1 MTTAPT
7 DSPILNYRAPLLIA
21 MRKFFGVLLTL
32 NFLVCWAVPVVVQG
46 QLFHL
51 GLYRIVRPV
60 FLVLDRSPALRRF
73 ATRYVYRR
81 NVHADYFAAAILVT
95 IGAAIALAVVFYW
108 QIRFGV
114 LPWWLVAAYYFAWVG
129 FGGRGMGAVYTF
141 AHREGHVAEGRMYR
155 PWIGEHIGNFFQN
168 RLGVWY
174 GIVPYTFSTSHI
186 FLHHRLNGGKADPVY
201 VWDLDRTSLSDM
213 QLYQWR
219 FLVYMSGIG
228 SLREL
233 RRQRDVHSAI
243 QQAHAKLRRGMLIY
257 WVCTPGAI
265 LASLL
270 LSGSS
275 VTSSLVFLLLIYIQP
290 LFAMTSFLALLNL
303 AQHGFL
309 EYDETGRNIKHV
321 TAITILEGCDDS
333 FGEDDHLSHHY
344 FPGVTHDKLAATQPT
359 QEREW
364 ARCQGSVFR
373 GTSIFEI
380 AILLQ
385 TGRID
390 RLIDR
395 YYVDFAG
402 TLGRDELIALF
413 VQRAQRKE
421 MSYEDY
427 EFCYLPKLRE
437 NIRDLVKRGVFE
449 AENRAY
455 IYQAH
460 HNLDSHFGFARN

>member
-7 DSPILNYRAPLLIA
+7 DFQTLNCRVPLLIA
-21 MRKFFGVLLTL
+21 MRRFFGVLLTL

-51 GLYRIVRPV
+51 GLYRIVRPA
-60 FLVLDRSPALRRF
+60 FSVLDRSPALRRF
-73 ATRYVYRR
+73 ATKYVYRR
-81 NVHADYFAAAILVT
+81 AVHADYFATAILVT

-108 QIRFGV
+108 QIRFGA

-141 AHREGHVAEGRMYR
+141 AHREGHVAGGRMYR
-155 PWIGEHIGNFFQN
+155 PWIGKHVGNFFEN

-186 FLHHRLNGGKADPVY
+186 LLHHRLNGGKADPVY

-219 FLVYMSGIG
+219 LLVYMSGLG
-228 SLREL
+228 SLREF
-233 RRQRDVHSAI
+233 RRQRGVHPAI
-243 QQAHAKLRRGMLIY
+243 QRAYAKLCRGMLIY

-265 LASLL
+265 LALL
-270 LSGSS
+270 LLAGSS

-290 LFAMTSFLALLNL
+290 LFAMSSFLALLSL

-309 EYDETGRNIKHV
+309 EYDEAGRNVRHV
-321 TAITILEGCDDS
+321 TATTILEGYDDS
-333 FGEDDHLSHHY
+333 FGEDDHFSHHY

-364 ARCQGSVFR
+364 ACCHGSVFR

-380 AILLQ
+380 AVLLQ

-402 TLGRDELIALF
+402 TLGRDELIELF
-413 VQRAQRKE
+413 ARRAQRKE

-427 EFCYLPKLRE
+427 EFRYLPTLRE
-437 NIRDLVKRGVFE
+437 KVRGLVKQGVFE
-449 AENRAY
+449 NENRAY
-455 IYQAH
+455 IFQAH
-460 HNLDSHFGFARN
+460 NNLDLNSSVVRD

>member
-1 MTTAPT
+1 MTTALAHSQT
-7 DSPILNYRAPLLIA
+7 LNFRVPFLIA
-21 MRKFFGVLLTL
+21 IRKFLGVILTL
-32 NFLVCWAVPVVVQG
+32 NFLVCWAVPIVVQG
-46 QLFHL
+46 QLFRL
-51 GLYRIVRPV
+51 GLNRVVRPV
-60 FLVLDRSPALRRF
+60 FFVFDRSPALRCF
-73 ATRYVYRR
+73 ATKYVYRR
-81 NVHADYFAAAILVT
+81 AVHADYFATAMLVT
-95 IGAAIALAVVFYW
+95 IGAAIALATVFYW
-108 QIRFGV
+108 QIRFGA

-129 FGGRGMGAVYTF
+129 FGGRGMGAAYTF

-155 PWIGEHIGNFFQN
+155 PWIGKCIGNFFEN

-186 FLHHRLNGGKADPVY
+186 LLHHRLNGGKADPLY

-219 FLVYMSGIG
+219 SFVYMSGFG
-228 SLREL
+228 SLREF
-233 RRQRDVHSAI
+233 RRQRDVHPAI
-243 QQAHAKLRRGMLIY
+243 RRAHAKLRRGMLIY
-257 WVCTPGAI
+257 WICTPGAI
-265 LASLL
+265 LALLL

-275 VTSSLVFLLLIYIQP
+275 LTSSLVFLLLIYIQP
-290 LFAMTSFLALLNL
+290 FFAMSSFLAILNF

-309 EYDETGRNIKHV
+309 EFDETGRNMKHV
-321 TAITILEGCDDS
+321 TATTILEGYDDS
-333 FGEDDHLSHHY
+333 FGEDDHFSHHY
-344 FPGVTHDKLAATQPT
+344 LPGVTHDELAAAQPT

-380 AILLQ
+380 AVLLQ

-402 TLGRDELIALF
+402 TLGRDELIELF
-413 VQRAQRKE
+413 ARRAQRKE

-427 EFCYLPKLRE
+427 EFRYLPTLRE
-437 NIRDLVKRGVFE
+437 RVRGLVKQGVFE
-449 AENRAY
+449 NENRAY
-455 IYQAH
+455 IFQAH
-460 HNLDSHFGFARN
+460 HNLDSHFDFARN